1 MTDENKVPLIQVEN
15 MKKYYPV
22 KGGIITHT
30 TGYVKAV
37 DGVSFSIMKGQI
49 LGLVGESGCGKSTI
63 GRQLVGLEIPTE
75 GKIYYNGCDL
85 TEIQKDKKEMKRI
98 RTKLQMVFQDP
109 YSSLNPRKH
118 IYEILAQPMLYH
130 HISEKNTVERDILKI
145 LDMVGLSKSVLGR
158 YPHEFS
164 GGQRQR
170 IGIAKALS
178 LNPEFIVCDEPVSAL
193 DVSIQAQI
201 LNLLKDLQKELGLTL
216 LFVGHGL
223 GAVNYVSDK
232 IAVMYLGK
240 IVEYGDAEEIFN
252 HPVHP
257 YTKALLEAVAVPDPK
272 EKGRGR
278 KLLQG
283 EVGSSTNPPEGC
295 RFHTRCPYAEE
306 TCRTQVPAMVKV
318 ESIKKAADSVKPMIE
333 NDIDS
338 KTEMTGD
345 GQNNRHMAACPL
357 AVSGT

>member
-1 MTDENKVPLIQVEN
+1 MSTDYPLIQVEN
-15 MKKYYPV
+15 MKKYYPI

-30 TGYVKAV
+30 TGHVKAV
-37 DGVSFSIMKGQI
+37 DGVSFSIMEGET

-63 GRQLVGLEIPTE
+63 GRQLVGLEKPTE
-75 GKIYYNGCDL
+75 GTIYYRGRDL
-85 TEIQKDKKEMKRI
+85 SLLKKEEMKQI
-98 RTKLQMVFQDP
+98 RTRLQMVFQDP

-130 HISEKNTVERDILKI
+130 KISTKNTVEKDILRF
-145 LDMVGLSKSVLGR
+145 LDMVGLSRNVLGR

-201 LNLLKDLQKELGLTL
+201 LNLLRSLQKELHLTL

-223 GAVNYVSDK
+223 GAVNYVSDR

-240 IVEYGDAEEIFN
+240 IVETGEAREIFN
-252 HPVHP
+252 NPVHP
-257 YTKALLEAVAVPDPK
+257 YTRALLNAVPVPDPEEK
-272 EKGRGR
+272 EKKRG
-278 KLLQG
+278 LLQG
-283 EVGSSTNPPEGC
+283 EIGSSTNPPEGC
-295 RFHTRCPYAEE
+295 RFHPRCPHAAEICSQKEPQLQE
-306 TCRTQVPAMVKV
+306 TAV
-318 ESIKKAADSVKPMIE
+318 SS
-333 NDIDS
+333 
-338 KTEMTGD
+338 G
-345 GQNNRHMAACPL
+345 HFAACPIIML
-357 AVSGT
+357 KEGKQS

>member
-1 MTDENKVPLIQVEN
+1 MNNKSGTPLIQVEN

-22 KGGIITHT
+22 KGGIINHT

-37 DGVSFSIMKGQI
+37 DGVSFVINEGET

-63 GRQLVGLEIPTE
+63 GRQLVGLEQPTE
-75 GKIYYNGCDL
+75 GKIIFDGQDL
-85 TEIQKDKKEMKRI
+85 SHLKKDEMRKI
-98 RTKLQMVFQDP
+98 RTQLQMVFQDP

-118 IYEILAQPMLYH
+118 IYEILSKPMLYH
-130 HISEKNTVERDILKI
+130 GISTKATVEKDILKI
-145 LDMVGLSKSVLGR
+145 LDMVGLSRNVLGR

-178 LNPEFIVCDEPVSAL
+178 LNPRFIVCDEPVSAL

-201 LNLLKDLQKELGLTL
+201 LNLLRELQKELSLTL

-223 GAVNYVSDK
+223 GAVNYVSHR

-240 IVEYGDAEEIFN
+240 IVEMGEASEIFN

-257 YTKALLEAVAVPDPK
+257 YTKALLNAVPVPDPEEK
-272 EKGRGR
+272 ERNWE
-278 KLLQG
+278 LLPG
-283 EVGSSTNPPEGC
+283 EIGDSVHPPKGC
-295 RFHTRCPYAEE
+295 RFHPRCPYATDICSQREPSMQE
-306 TCRTQVPAMVKV
+306 T
-318 ESIKKAADSVKPMIE
+318 
-333 NDIDS
+333 DIGS
-338 KTEMTGD
+338 G
-345 GQNNRHMAACPL
+345 HLSACPIVML
-357 AVSGT
+357 DQVQNEH